1 MGNQMDKDW
10 TWERKDM
17 ADFSS
22 EMGPAMAM
30 NLLFLIS
37 FSKVTLS
44 WIVLNA
50 APEELLVLAMV
61 VFLLALAVAKIEA

>member
-1 MGNQMDKDW
+1 MKNKAK

-44 WIVLNA
+44 WIVVK
-50 APEELLVLAMV
+50 APELELRLVLVMV
-61 VFLLALAVAKIEA
+61 MFLALAKAKREA

>member
-1 MGNQMDKDW
+1 
-10 TWERKDM
+10 M

-44 WIVLNA
+44 LMVVK
-50 APEELLVLAMV
+50 APELLQEAVLRLVLVMV
-61 VFLLALAVAKIEA
+61 DFWALALAKKW